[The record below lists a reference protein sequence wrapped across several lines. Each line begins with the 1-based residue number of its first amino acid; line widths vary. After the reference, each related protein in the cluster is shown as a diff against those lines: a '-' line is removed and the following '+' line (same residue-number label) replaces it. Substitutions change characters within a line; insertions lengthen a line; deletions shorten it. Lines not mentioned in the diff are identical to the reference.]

1 MNARLNPSPIATL
14 NRRRVRGICSDVR
27 LSNKMVGLLLLLL
40 WLPATSLCLIER
52 TGWLGH
58 DDCCPS
64 STKAPSEQPANK
76 TPCCELASATYKPTS
91 YEQRA
96 GRLVPP
102 LVADLTFAPPQVS
115 AAGPPPFFET
125 SYPASFLARSQ
136 FSLRTALPP
145 RAPPFTS

>member
-1 MNARLNPSPIATL
+1 MKVPFPIPTL
-14 NRRRVRGICSDVR
+14 NTRRVRGICSGVR
-27 LSNKMVGLLLLLL
+27 LSNKMIGLLLLLL

-64 STKAPSEQPANK
+64 SSTKAPSEQPASK
-76 TPCCELASATYKPTS
+76 TPCCELASATYKPAS
-91 YEQRA
+91 YEQLA
-96 GRLVPP
+96 ERLVSA

-115 AAGPPPFFET
+115 APPPPLFFET